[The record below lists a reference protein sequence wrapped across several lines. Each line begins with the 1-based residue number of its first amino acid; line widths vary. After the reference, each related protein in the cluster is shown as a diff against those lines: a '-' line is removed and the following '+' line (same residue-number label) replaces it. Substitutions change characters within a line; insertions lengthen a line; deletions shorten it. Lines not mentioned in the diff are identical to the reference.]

1 MKKKSIFLIII
12 LLFLG
17 IFAEFRF
24 RHYPKKIVAE
34 VLYTIDDRIFDFADN
49 YFEKVGV
56 RDIFYKVKSTGD
68 YGIRLSAKKT
78 SGDKLN
84 IIDFESATN
93 KSRYFLKRVERDNKV
108 KKSGEKIVNNNVY
121 LYLPYI
127 SEKTLFVDR
136 NTMLSL
142 SEDSDALKDLGYDI
156 NNEKLFAPPVSFS
169 EKNTE
174 LKKYVKKEWTKII
187 RTTRV
192 KNISEN
198 KFEVKV
204 KSKDLQNLMK
214 KTKEFYSL
222 EDNFFYNYYLT
233 RILERE
239 FANISHDLKNRKNII
254 FYLETDEDS
263 DLFKMHSEDNRYT
276 LIVGDTLELRVPNR
290 YIYVERE
297 ENEKLNTIKGKI
309 DDRNFRMSYYPEEK
323 KLIYHDEKMKFE
335 SRIFDLTRAKSFKV
349 ISDIEG
355 SKFRKLN
362 FNFYTVPKKIEKE
375 SDYIEILKLDRD
387 DWQNLIKGEEN
398 EKWF

>member
-169 EKNTE
+169 EK
-174 LKKYVKKEWTKII
+174 I
-187 RTTRV
+187 
-192 KNISEN
+192 
-198 KFEVKV
+198 
-204 KSKDLQNLMK
+204 QN
-214 KTKEFYSL
+214 
-222 EDNFFYNYYLT
+222 
-233 RILERE
+233 
-239 FANISHDLKNRKNII
+239 
-254 FYLETDEDS
+254 
-263 DLFKMHSEDNRYT
+263 
-276 LIVGDTLELRVPNR
+276 
-290 YIYVERE
+290 
-297 ENEKLNTIKGKI
+297 
-309 DDRNFRMSYYPEEK
+309 
-323 KLIYHDEKMKFE
+323 
-335 SRIFDLTRAKSFKV
+335 
-349 ISDIEG
+349 
-355 SKFRKLN
+355 
-362 FNFYTVPKKIEKE
+362 
-375 SDYIEILKLDRD
+375 
-387 DWQNLIKGEEN
+387 
-398 EKWF
+398 